1 MELRDAL
8 RTTGAVREFEDR
20 PVPRELLYDVL
31 ETARFAP
38 SGGNRQGWRV
48 VVVDDAEHRRAI
60 RDCYLPGWYEYLA
73 LGGAGLVAF
82 SPFADR
88 DRETAALVATPSIAD
103 DAARGPGGFAEHLDT
118 APVLLLVVVDLR
130 QVAALDR
137 DEQRYTFV
145 GGASVYPF
153 AWSVLLAA
161 HDVGLGGVLTT
172 MVARHDATLRA
183 RFGFE
188 EHHAVAG
195 LIVLGWPTSRATKLR
210 RRAVEEFVTLDELGG
225 APFSR

>member
-8 RTTGAVREFEDR
+8 RTTSAVRDFEDR

-31 ETARFAP
+31 DVARFAP

-48 VVVDDAEHRRAI
+48 IVVDDPDQRRAV
-60 RDCYLPGWYEYLA
+60 RDSYLPGWYEYLA
-73 LGGAGLVAF
+73 LAGAGLVPF
-82 SPFADR
+82 SPMADR
-88 DRETAALVATPSIAD
+88 DQEAIALRSADSIAAQ
-103 DAARGPGGFAEHLDT
+103 AAAGPGGFAEHLDE
-118 APVLLLVVVDLR
+118 APALLLLVADLR

-137 DEQRYTFV
+137 DEEGRTFV

-172 MVARHDATLRA
+172 MVAHTPDELRTHV
-183 RFGFE
+183 GLE
-188 EHHAVAG
+188 PHHVIAG
-195 LIVLGWPTSRATKLR
+195 LLVLGWPQRRTTKLR
-210 RRAVEEFVTLDELGG
+210 RSAVESFTTIDTVDG
-225 APFSR
+225 APLTR